1 MNQEYGYN
9 YQDIPATCI
18 PYWDDRCGEFFY
30 SINELPSTFNIFFN
44 NLTNY
49 KPREYIIEN
58 ISIEKCEN
66 KFIEVINK
74 I

>member
-1 MNQEYGYN
+1 MVIIIKIFQ
-9 YQDIPATCI
+9 QTCI
-18 PYWDDRCGEFFY
+18 PYWDNTCGDSFK
-30 SINELPSTFNIFFN
+30 SISELPSVFNKFIR
-44 NLTNY
+44 NLDNY

-58 ISIEKCEN
+58 LSMEQCEK